1 MANTLKKGAAQ
12 LKELAGASQPV
23 AAPVGMVAPKQP
35 KITTKKAANSAS
47 ETSELAT
54 GNASKDTVLIG
65 AHFPRAVRRSLAQLQ
80 ADPRNDGKK
89 INDLLAEALNDLFA
103 KYNVPQTANLGRD

>member
-1 MANTLKKGAAQ
+1 MTNTLKKGASK
-12 LKELAGASQPV
+12 LSKLAGTSIQDPEPTEAKP
-23 AAPVGMVAPKQP
+23 GG
-35 KITTKKAANSAS
+35 KAKAKA
-47 ETSELAT
+47 
-54 GNASKDTVLIG
+54 TVLIG

-103 KYNVPQTANLGRD
+103 KYNVPQTATLRD

>member
-12 LKELAGASQPV
+12 LKELAGTATPV
-23 AAPVGMVAPKQP
+23 VQAPVPTKPA
-35 KITTKKAANSAS
+35 KKAAAKPA
-47 ETSELAT
+47 EPAAT
-54 GNASKDTVLIG
+54 KDTVLIG

-89 INDLLAEALNDLFA
+89 LNDLLAEALNDLFA
-103 KYNVPQTANLGRD
+103 KYNVPQTALLERSSNE

>member
-1 MANTLKKGAAQ
+1 MTNTLKKGAAQ
-12 LKELAGASQPV
+12 LKELAGTASATPATQDN
-23 AAPVGMVAPKQP
+23 APAEARKG
-35 KITTKKAANSAS
+35 KKS
-47 ETSELAT
+47 EAKS
-54 GNASKDTVLIG
+54 TVLIG

-103 KYNVPQTANLGRD
+103 KYNVPQTANIDRDGNA

>member
-1 MANTLKKGAAQ
+1 MANTLKKDAARPG
-12 LKELAGASQPV
+12 KLAGAGVRGSEPIE
-23 AAPVGMVAPKQP
+23 ARKG
-35 KITTKKAANSAS
+35 KATQVK
-47 ETSELAT
+47 E
-54 GNASKDTVLIG
+54 TVLIG

-103 KYNVPQTANLGRD
+103 KYNVPQTAVLRE

>member
-1 MANTLKKGAAQ
+1 MGNTLKQGAAQ
-12 LKELAGASQPV
+12 LKELAGTATKPNEPAISKPVKEKKTTESQ
-23 AAPVGMVAPKQP
+23 
-35 KITTKKAANSAS
+35 
-47 ETSELAT
+47 
-54 GNASKDTVLIG
+54 TVLIG

-103 KYNVPQTANLGRD
+103 KYNVPQTANIGRES

>member
-12 LKELAGASQPV
+12 LKELAGTATQDN
-23 AAPVGMVAPKQP
+23 APTEDRKGKGADAK
-35 KITTKKAANSAS
+35 S
-47 ETSELAT
+47 
-54 GNASKDTVLIG
+54 TVLIG

-103 KYNVPQTANLGRD
+103 KYNVPQTANIDRNNMARE

>member
-1 MANTLKKGAAQ
+1 MANTLKKGATR
-12 LKELAGASQPV
+12 LKELAG
-23 AAPVGMVAPKQP
+23 
-35 KITTKKAANSAS
+35 
-47 ETSELAT
+47 T
-54 GNASKDTVLIG
+54 GTPDKEPIEAKPGTKDTVLIG

-103 KYNVPQTANLGRD
+103 KYNVPQTAHLDRGGDV

>member
-12 LKELAGASQPV
+12 LKELAGTAQQIPPPISPE
-23 AAPVGMVAPKQP
+23 KS
-35 KITTKKAANSAS
+35 KSRKAN
-47 ETSELAT
+47 
-54 GNASKDTVLIG
+54 GKDTVLIG

-89 INDLLAEALNDLFA
+89 LNDLLAEALNDLFA
-103 KYNVPQTANLGRD
+103 KYNVPQTAYLNQQDIE

>member
-12 LKELAGASQPV
+12 LKELAGTTTQDN
-23 AAPVGMVAPKQP
+23 APTEARKGGGRGVEAK
-35 KITTKKAANSAS
+35 S
-47 ETSELAT
+47 
-54 GNASKDTVLIG
+54 TVLIW

-103 KYNVPQTANLGRD
+103 KYNVPQTANIDRESHA

>member
-12 LKELAGASQPV
+12 LKELAGTPTTVIQTLTPSKQMKSAKTHE
-23 AAPVGMVAPKQP
+23 AAGVK
-35 KITTKKAANSAS
+35 
-47 ETSELAT
+47 E
-54 GNASKDTVLIG
+54 TVLIG

-103 KYNVPQTANLGRD
+103 KYNVPQTAHLDRSNAD

>member
-1 MANTLKKGAAQ
+1 MANTLKQGAAQ
-12 LKELAGASQPV
+12 LKGLAGT
-23 AAPVGMVAPKQP
+23 APAVP
-35 KITTKKAANSAS
+35 AS
-47 ETSELAT
+47 EKTKPTKERKGREGTKAT
-54 GNASKDTVLIG
+54 ILIG

-103 KYNVPQTANLGRD
+103 KYNVPQTAHINRESHN

>member
-1 MANTLKKGAAQ
+1 MARNTSSLKKGADM
-12 LKELAGASQPV
+12 LKGLAGTAPAVPQDEEQN
-23 AAPVGMVAPKQP
+23 AAPPPPG
-35 KITTKKAANSAS
+35 KKARSPAN
-47 ETSELAT
+47 
-54 GNASKDTVLIG
+54 DTVLIG

-103 KYNVPQTANLGRD
+103 KYNVPQTAMMNRALPD

>member
-1 MANTLKKGAAQ
+1 MANTLKRGAAQ
-12 LKELAGASQPV
+12 LKELAGTATPALAQEKTAPPV
-23 AAPVGMVAPKQP
+23 ARKA
-35 KITTKKAANSAS
+35 KKAEAS
-47 ETSELAT
+47 
-54 GNASKDTVLIG
+54 DTVLIG

-103 KYNVPQTANLGRD
+103 KYNVPQTAKIDRGANP

>member
-1 MANTLKKGAAQ
+1 MANTLKKSAAQ
-12 LKELAGASQPV
+12 LSKLAGTGGQ
-23 AAPVGMVAPKQP
+23 
-35 KITTKKAANSAS
+35 S
-47 ETSELAT
+47 EEPTEARKVR
-54 GNASKDTVLIG
+54 AIKVKETVLIG

-103 KYNVPQTANLGRD
+103 KYNVPQTAILRD

>member
-12 LKELAGASQPV
+12 LKELAGTSTLDP
-23 AAPVGMVAPKQP
+23 AATDARKDV
-35 KITTKKAANSAS
+35 KKAKS
-47 ETSELAT
+47 
-54 GNASKDTVLIG
+54 TVLIG

-89 INDLLAEALNDLFA
+89 LNDLLAEALNDLFA
-103 KYNVPQTANLGRD
+103 KYNVPQTATLRE